1 MEFLHKPV
9 LLKECIDNLRIKP
22 DGVYL
27 DGTLGG
33 AGHSLEIAKLLNEKG
48 MLIGIDRDAEAISVS
63 RERLLGL
70 KPTIK
75 LVNDNYKNI
84 KDVLSKLNIPMV
96 DGILLDLGVSSY
108 QLDNPDRGFSY
119 RYDAPL
125 DMRMCTE
132 DKLTAK
138 MVVNEYTK
146 DELIRI
152 FRDYGEEKWAVRVAE
167 FIVREREK
175 KAISTTFELVEI
187 IKAAIP
193 AGARAEGGHPA
204 KRIFQAI
211 RIEVN
216 GELESLRKSIVD
228 AIDCLAPNGRICI
241 ISFHSLEDRIVKE
254 VFNEEAKGCV
264 CPPDFPKCV
273 CNNKKKVNILSK
285 KPILSTDI
293 ELDDNNR
300 AHSAKLRVAEKIY
313 DC

>member
-9 LLKECIDNLRIKP
+9 LLNECIDNLNIKP

-33 AGHSLEIAKLLNEKG
+33 AGHSLEIAKLLNKNG
-48 MLIGIDRDAEAISVS
+48 MLIGVDRDIEAINVS
-63 RERLLGL
+63 SKRLSEVE
-70 KPTIK
+70 PTVK

-84 KDVLSKLNIPMV
+84 KSILRELNV
-96 DGILLDLGVSSY
+96 EQLDGILLDLGVSSY

-125 DMRMCTE
+125 DMRMSTS

-138 MVVNEYTK
+138 DVVNEYTK
-146 DELIRI
+146 DELIKI
-152 FRDYGEEKWAVRVAE
+152 FRDYGEEKWAPRVAE
-167 FIVREREK
+167 FIINKRKEK
-175 KAISTTFELVEI
+175 PINTTFELVDI

-193 AGARAEGGHPA
+193 AGARADGGHPA

-216 GELESLRKSIVD
+216 GEIESLRNAIYD
-228 AIDCLAPNGRICI
+228 AIDCLAENGRICI
-241 ISFHSLEDRIVKE
+241 ISFHSLEDRIVKD
-254 VFNEEAKGCV
+254 VFNDAAKGCK

-273 CNNKKKVNILSK
+273 CNNKKIVNILSK
-285 KPILSTDI
+285 KPIISSDD

-300 AHSAKLRVAEKIY
+300 AHSAKLRVAEKI
-313 DC
+313 

>member
-9 LLKECIDNLRIKP
+9 LLNECIENLNIKP

-33 AGHSLEIAKLLNEKG
+33 AGHSLEIAKSLNEKG
-48 MLIGIDRDAEAISVS
+48 MLIGIDRDIEAINVS
-63 RERLLGL
+63 SERLRGV

-75 LVNDNYKNI
+75 LVNDNHKNI
-84 KDVLSKLNIPMV
+84 KDVLRMLNIPKV

-125 DMRMCTE
+125 DMRMSTN
-132 DKLTAK
+132 DKLTAND
-138 MVVNEYTK
+138 VVNTYTK
-146 DELIRI
+146 EDLTRI
-152 FRDYGEEKWAVRVAE
+152 FRDYGEEKWASRVAD
-167 FIVREREK
+167 FIVSRRK
-175 KAISTTFELVEI
+175 DKPINTTFELVDV

-193 AGARAEGGHPA
+193 AGARVEGGHPA

-216 GELESLRKSIVD
+216 GEIDNLRNAISD
-228 AIDCLAPNGRICI
+228 AIDCLAPGGRICI

-254 VFNEEAKGCV
+254 VFNDFAKGCK

-273 CNNKKKVNILSK
+273 CNNKKVVNILSK
-285 KPILSTDI
+285 KPIISTED
-293 ELDDNNR
+293 ELDENKR
-300 AHSAKLRVAEKIY
+300 AHSAKLRVAEKI
-313 DC
+313 

>member
-1 MEFLHKPV
+1 MEFVHKPV
-9 LLKECIDNLRIKP
+9 LLNECIVNLNIKP

-33 AGHSLEIAKLLNEKG
+33 AGHSLEIAKLLNKKG
-48 MLIGIDRDAEAISVS
+48 MLIGIDRDVEAINVS
-63 RERLLGL
+63 SKRLEGVD
-70 KPTIK
+70 PTVK

-84 KDVLSKLNIPMV
+84 KDVLRSLEVQKV

-125 DMRMCTE
+125 DMRMCTN

-138 MVVNEYTK
+138 EVVNEYTK
-146 DELIRI
+146 EDLIRI

-167 FIVREREK
+167 FIIKKRSEK
-175 KAISTTFELVEI
+175 PILTTFELVDV
-187 IKAAIP
+187 IKTAIP
-193 AGARAEGGHPA
+193 AGARIEGGHPA

-216 GELESLRKSIVD
+216 GEIESLKNAIID
-228 AIDCLAPNGRICI
+228 AIDCLAPGGRICI
-241 ISFHSLEDRIVKE
+241 ISFHSLEDRIVKD
-254 VFNEEAKGCV
+254 VFNDAAKGCK

-273 CNNKKKVNILSK
+273 CNSKKVVNILSK
-285 KPILSTDI
+285 KPIISTDI
-293 ELDDNNR
+293 ELDDNKR
-300 AHSAKLRVAEKIY
+300 AHSAKLRVAEKNY

>member
-9 LLKECIDNLRIKP
+9 LLDECIENLNIKP
-22 DGVYL
+22 SGIYL

-48 MLIGIDRDAEAISVS
+48 TLIGIDRDKEAIEVS
-63 RERLLGL
+63 SKRLSGVL
-70 KPTIK
+70 PTVKI
-75 LVNDNYKNI
+75 VNDNYKNI
-84 KDVLSKLNIPMV
+84 KEVLRKLEIDKV

-132 DKLTAK
+132 DKLTAET
-138 MVVNEYTK
+138 VVNQYTK
-146 DELIRI
+146 EDLIRI

-167 FIVREREK
+167 FIVDSRK
-175 KAISTTFELVEI
+175 SKPITTTFELVDI

-193 AGARAEGGHPA
+193 AGARVEGGHPA

-216 GELESLRKSIVD
+216 GEIESLRNAISD
-228 AIDCLAPNGRICI
+228 AIDSLKPNGRICV
-241 ISFHSLEDRIVKE
+241 ISFHSLEDRIVKD
-254 VFNEEAKGCV
+254 VFSEAARGCV

-273 CNNKKKVNILSK
+273 CDKKKIVNILSK
-285 KPILSTDI
+285 KPIISTDV
-293 ELDDNNR
+293 ELDENKR
-300 AHSAKLRVAEKIY
+300 AHSAKLRVAEKI
-313 DC
+313 

>member
-22 DGVYL
+22 DGFYL

-152 FRDYGEEKWAVRVAE
+152 FRDYGEEKWAVRVAK

>member
-1 MEFLHKPV
+1 MEFVHKPV
-9 LLKECIDNLRIKP
+9 LLNECIDNLKIKP
-22 DGVYL
+22 DGIYL

-33 AGHSLEIAKLLNEKG
+33 AGHSLEIAKSLNEKG
-48 MLIGIDRDAEAISVS
+48 MLIGIDRDIEAINASS
-63 RERLLGL
+63 ERLVGL

-84 KDVLSKLNIPMV
+84 KNVLTTLNILKV

-138 MVVNEYTK
+138 IVVNEYTK
-146 DELIRI
+146 EELIRI
-152 FRDYGEEKWAVRVAE
+152 FRDYGEEKWAVRVAD
-167 FIVREREK
+167 FIVNERKTRE
-175 KAISTTFELVEI
+175 INTTFELVDI

-193 AGARAEGGHPA
+193 AGARVDGGHPA

-216 GELESLRKSIVD
+216 GELESLRNAISD
-228 AIDCLAPNGRICI
+228 AIDCLAPGGRLCV
-241 ISFHSLEDRIVKE
+241 ISFHSLEDRIIKE
-254 VFNEEAKGCV
+254 VFNEAAKGCK
-264 CPPDFPKCV
+264 CPSDFPKCV
-273 CNNKKKVNILSK
+273 CNNKKTVNILSK
-285 KPILSTDI
+285 KPIISTDD

-300 AHSAKLRVAEKIY
+300 AHSAKLRVVEKTY

>member
-9 LLKECIDNLRIKP
+9 LLHECIENLSIKP

-48 MLIGIDRDAEAISVS
+48 MLIGIDRDIEAINVS
-63 RERLLGL
+63 RERLKGV
-70 KPTIK
+70 KPTVN

-84 KDVLSKLNIPMV
+84 KDVLKNLRVEKV

-108 QLDNPDRGFSY
+108 QLDNPERGFSY

-132 DKLTAK
+132 DKITAK
-138 MVVNEYTK
+138 DVVNQYTK

-152 FRDYGEEKWAVRVAE
+152 FRDYGEEKWASRVAE
-167 FIVREREK
+167 FIVNERK
-175 KAISTTFELVEI
+175 NKPILTTFELVDI

-193 AGARAEGGHPA
+193 AGARVDGGHPA

-216 GELESLRKSIVD
+216 GEIDALKKSIED
-228 AIDCLAPNGRICI
+228 AIDCLKSGGRICV
-241 ISFHSLEDRIVKE
+241 ISFHSLEDRIVKD
-254 VFNEEAKGCV
+254 VFNDAARGCK

-273 CNNKKKVNILSK
+273 CNSKKTVNILSK
-285 KPILSTDI
+285 KPIISSDI
-293 ELDDNNR
+293 ELDENTR
-300 AHSAKLRVAEKIY
+300 AHSAKLRVAEKI
-313 DC
+313 

>member
-1 MEFLHKPV
+1 MEFIHKPV
-9 LLKECIDNLRIKP
+9 LLNECIENLNIKP
-22 DGVYL
+22 DGIYL

-33 AGHSLEIAKLLNEKG
+33 AGHSLEIAKLLNKKG
-48 MLIGIDRDAEAISVS
+48 MLIGIDRDFEAINVS
-63 RERLLGL
+63 SKRLENVE
-70 KPTIK
+70 PTVR

-84 KDVLSKLNIPMV
+84 KDVLRSLELEKV

-125 DMRMCTE
+125 DMRMCTN

-138 MVVNEYTK
+138 EVVNEYTK
-146 DELIRI
+146 EDLVRI
-152 FRDYGEEKWAVRVAE
+152 FRDYGEEKWAVRVAD
-167 FIVREREK
+167 FIVK
-175 KAISTTFELVEI
+175 KRNESPILTTFELVDV

-193 AGARAEGGHPA
+193 ASARVDGGHPA

-216 GELESLRKSIVD
+216 GEIESLKNAITD
-228 AIDCLAPNGRICI
+228 AIECLAPGGRICI
-241 ISFHSLEDRIVKE
+241 ISFHSLEDRIVKD
-254 VFNEEAKGCV
+254 VFNDAAKGCK

-273 CNNKKKVNILSK
+273 CNNKKTVNILSK
-285 KPILSTDI
+285 KPIISTDM
-293 ELDDNNR
+293 ELDDNKR
-300 AHSAKLRVAEKIY
+300 AHSAKLRVAEKIC